1 MRNRWKIALTVNI
14 GLPALAGIW
23 LTSLHYQNT
32 SRLEAYK
39 QQLRAQGEKLDVS
52 ELVPPPPK
60 PEDNGADTLKQA
72 FSLYGGGIEY
82 HLIHLM
88 PWNQRMIA
96 PGRAMVQAGQPE
108 VRNFDSTN
116 TWESAQA
123 AVAAAEPAFALMRQA
138 AAYPVI
144 DFQLDYRQGYNL
156 MLPQLP
162 ALKRCAQGLSAAA
175 TCELQAGHPA
185 AAVTNLCAV
194 LGLVQGETGER
205 ILISQLVRMAM
216 AQIAV
221 AANWEVLQ
229 ATNLTDAELAKLQ
242 TAWAGLEFRQAMQNT
257 LEMERAIAG
266 LSFKKMRSSNAEAY
280 NMLGFTGAGSSGS
293 AASLDDWLNHPGEQL
308 KDTWDATKL
317 KGTVV
322 LWRSSWSYDDELR
335 DLKYDQM
342 ALSLLRAEVTNPA
355 LHSVVTNLTQRT
367 AAWQAAN
374 PNAGSGPVWRTLGL
388 DEARQMIAS
397 LFNVPEGTTATMLT
411 RLMTVEVARQTVITA
426 IALKRFQLTQGHWP
440 QRLEELVPDYLA
452 AVPLDPV
459 DGQPLRYRCN
469 ADGTFLLY
477 SVGSDGVDD
486 GGDPTMPKSAG
497 STYWLNLD
505 ARDWV
510 WPQPATAAEVEKF
523 YQEPANP

>member
-1 MRNRWKIALTVNI
+1 MRNRWKIALTVAI

-23 LTSLHYQNT
+23 MTSLHYQNT

-72 FSLYGGGIEY
+72 FGVYGGGMDY
-82 HLIHLM
+82 HLM

-156 MLPQLP
+156 MLPQLA

-185 AAVTNLCAV
+185 AAVTNLCAM
-194 LGLVQGETGER
+194 LGLVRGDMGER

-221 AANWEVLQ
+221 AASWEVLQ
-229 ATNLTDAELAKLQ
+229 ATNLTDADLAKLQ
-242 TAWAGLEFRQAMQNT
+242 AAWAGLEFRQAMQNA
-257 LEMERAIAG
+257 LEMERATTEIS
-266 LSFKKMRSSNAEAY
+266 LKKLRSSNAEACKLLSY
-280 NMLGFTGAGSSGS
+280 GGAGLSGGS
-293 AASLDDWLNHPGEQL
+293 ASLGDWLDHPGEEL
-308 KDTWDATKL
+308 KDTWDDTKL
-317 KGTVV
+317 KGAIV

-335 DLKYDQM
+335 YLKYDQM
-342 ALSLLRAEVTNPA
+342 ALSLLRAEATNPA
-355 LHSVVTNLTQRT
+355 LYSVVTNLTQRT

-374 PNAGSGPVWRTLGL
+374 PVGSGPVWRTLGL
-388 DEARQMIAS
+388 EDTRQMLAD
-397 LFNVPEGTTATMLT
+397 LFNVREATMLT
-411 RLMTVEVARQTVITA
+411 KLMTVEVARQTVITA
-426 IALKRFQLTQGHWP
+426 IALKRFQLAQGHWP

-459 DGQPLRYRCN
+459 DGQPLRYHCN

-486 GGDPTMPKSAG
+486 GGDPTVAAGAG
-497 STYWLNLD
+497 STSLSWQNLH

-523 YQEPANP
+523 YQEQKK